1 MGFVKDAWNGITG
14 KTGAK
19 AAEKA
24 GKLQADSSKYAA
36 DIAQKQFE
44 QTRNDQMPW
53 LNAGKNALGQL
64 QDYVGADKGYN
75 DIYGGALQQ
84 GIAGLGGGFVGGS
97 SSGGASS
104 SAYTGQSFGNLSVDK
119 FADEMRSQIQ
129 SNYDAG
135 KYTGG
140 LSLDDFEVDPSYQ
153 FRKAEGAAGL
163 EGSAAAGGSL
173 LSGAA
178 LKSLNQY
185 NSNLASQE
193 YGNAWQRDQAQK
205 QQLFGVDTGIR
216 GQDLSVFADGANRKL
231 TADSTNSQLN
241 QNNSQFNASQLQNNS
256 QYNAGLSQSNN
267 QFNASLNQNAQLAN
281 QSYGL
286 SALGTLMNARSQD
299 YNLFSGEDSRRY
311 NQYANLAGVG
321 QQAAN
326 TLGQFGANNAMNQG
340 NALING
346 ANAQANA
353 LTSAAASRTAGFNN
367 LFNMGMKAAGNF
379 V

>member
-1 MGFVKDAWNGITG
+1 MGFVKDAFNSITG

-19 AAEKA
+19 AAQQA
-24 GKLQADSSKYAA
+24 GQMQADSSKYAA

-53 LNAGKNALGQL
+53 LEAGKGALGQL
-64 QDYVGADKGYN
+64 QNYVANDKPYQDGYGN
-75 DIYGGALQQ
+75 MLKRGIGSLGFGSGNLSGSVSAGG
-84 GIAGLGGGFVGGS
+84 V
-97 SSGGASS
+97 SSGG
-104 SAYTGQSFGNLSVDK
+104 SFNDT
-119 FADEMRSQIQ
+119 MRKDIQ
-129 SNYDAG
+129 ANYDNG

-193 YGNAWQRDQAQK
+193 YGNAWQRDQSQK
-205 QQLFGVDTGIR
+205 QQQFGVDTGLR
-216 GQDLSVFADGANRKL
+216 GQDHSIFADGADRNL
-231 TADSTNSQLN
+231 QASMHNS
-241 QNNSQFNASQLQNNS
+241 AMALQ
-256 QYNAGLSQSNN
+256 
-267 QFNASLNQNAQLAN
+267 AQIAN
-281 QSYGL
+281 QDYGL
-286 SALGTLMNARSQD
+286 NALGTLMAARSQD
-299 YNLFSGEDSRRY
+299 YSMFSGEDSRRY
-311 NQYANLAGVG
+311 NKYANLAGVG
-321 QQAAN
+321 QTAAGN
-326 TLGQFGANNAMNQG
+326 LGTFGANNAMNQG
-340 NALING
+340 NALISG

-367 LFNMGMKAAGNF
+367 LFSMGMKAAGNF